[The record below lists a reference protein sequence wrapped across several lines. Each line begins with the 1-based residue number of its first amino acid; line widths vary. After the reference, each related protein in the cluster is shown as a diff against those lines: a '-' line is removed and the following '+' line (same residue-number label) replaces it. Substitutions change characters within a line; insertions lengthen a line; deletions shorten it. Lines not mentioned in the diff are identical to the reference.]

1 MSNRAVLEV
10 IALDAEDAV
19 AAQAGG
25 ADRLELVTDMAADGL
40 TPSRETFAAIRSAV
54 DIPLRVMLRVADGFA
69 AGDIDVL
76 VGRAHE
82 MREAGADEF
91 VFGFLDADGRADLVA
106 VERLVAELDGC
117 RWTFH
122 RAIDRAADRDALRKQ
137 LADLPGLDTF
147 LTAGSPAGWTRAS
160 RRWWPRPPTAASRGT
175 RRRSWSAAA
184 STCTT
189 CPNCG
194 WRAST
199 RSTSAARPGRPAGR
213 ARWTR
218 RPYGSG
224 ARHSTPEAIRERPKA
239 SGAAPEGVRGGAE
252 PVRERPGGTESVRG
266 GPKSPAPTARP
277 GPQPT
282 EPHAPPRRPAQAP
295 EHLAHGAPRPAP
307 TRRSYP
313 SASGSGAAC
322 STVSPDTARVSA
334 TYSRRS
340 PVRSSGSP
348 STTAAGSSSTT

>member
-76 VGRAHE
+76 VGKAHE

-147 LTAGSPAGWTRAS
+147 LTAGSPAGVDAGI
-160 RRWWPRPPTAASRGT
+160 PTLVA
-175 RRRSWSAAA
+175 
-184 STCTT
+184 
-189 CPNCG
+189 
-194 WRAST
+194 
-199 RSTSAARPGRPAGR
+199 
-213 ARWTR
+213 
-218 RPYGSG
+218 
-224 ARHSTPEAIRERPKA
+224 EA
-239 SGAAPEGVRGGAE
+239 
-252 PVRERPGGTESVRG
+252 
-266 GPKSPAPTARP
+266 
-277 GPQPT
+277 
-282 EPHAPPRRPAQAP
+282 
-295 EHLAHGAPRPAP
+295 AHGGEPGYEAQIL
-307 TRRSYP
+307 
-313 SASGSGAAC
+313 
-322 STVSPDTARVSA
+322 V
-334 TYSRRS
+334 
-340 PVRSSGSP
+340 
-348 STTAAGSSSTT
+348 